1 MDYFYIIF
9 YSFGTDIQPLYLLSI
24 IGFFITCK
32 KCISMDLN
40 LEMKMMQLFYKN
52 HLMMNSA
59 DIIWWENIGVMVSP
73 DFFHNKVENIR
84 GMHEY
89 NDSKGF
95 CLDAKASGIIESDN
109 ITSVYSKIIR
119 SLESSR

>member
-1 MDYFYIIF
+1 
-9 YSFGTDIQPLYLLSI
+9 
-24 IGFFITCK
+24 
-32 KCISMDLN
+32 
-40 LEMKMMQLFYKN
+40 MMQLFYKN